1 MYLLNAW
8 YVAGFSDEVDGSRLL
23 SRRLLDRPLV
33 FFRNPDGSVA
43 ALDDRCPHRFA
54 PLSAGKLCD
63 DGAAL
68 QCPYHGLRF
77 DGNGQCVHNPHSKG
91 SIPNAA
97 RVASYPV
104 VDRHGLLWWWPG
116 EATLAKPE
124 LIPDYSAVARA
135 HPDGSFRGYL
145 PTRCHYELLADNI
158 LDLTHAD
165 YLHAGTLGNGSLT
178 RAKAHITDMGERSLN
193 VRWLCSGEPAP
204 PAFAAHLRHPEQPTD
219 QWTEVTW
226 TAPGNML
233 LHVGATLLGED
244 RSEGVD
250 VLTAH
255 MVTPE
260 TGWSTHY
267 WFWATRTFA
276 ISAAENARIRGFV
289 EYAFAQQD
297 KPMLE
302 AQQQNMGGVDFW
314 AMKPVLLPS
323 DAAAVCVRRKLAKL
337 VESQ

>member
-1 MYLLNAW
+1 VYWLNTW
-8 YVAGFSDEVDGSRLL
+8 YVAGFSDEVAGTRLL
-23 SRRLLDRPLV
+23 ARRLLDRPLV
-33 FFRNPDGSVA
+33 FFRKPDGRVA

-54 PLSAGKLCD
+54 PLSAGKLCEE
-63 DGAAL
+63 GAAL

-77 DGNGQCVHNPHSKG
+77 DGNGRCVHNPHSKG
-91 SIPNAA
+91 SIPTAA

-104 VDRHGLLWWWPG
+104 EDRHGLLWWWPG
-116 EATLAKPE
+116 APALANPD
-124 LIPDYSAVARA
+124 LIPDYSAIAGA

-145 PTRCHYELLADNI
+145 PTRCHYELLVDNI

-178 RAKAHITDMGERSLN
+178 RAKAHITDVDERTLNVTWLSSGER
-193 VRWLCSGEPAP
+193 AP
-204 PAFAAHLRHPEQPTD
+204 PAFAAHLRHPEERTD

-244 RSEGVD
+244 RSQGVD

-255 MVTPE
+255 VATPE
-260 TGWSTHY
+260 TGSSTHY

-276 ISAAENARIRGFV
+276 VSAAENARIRSFV

-302 AQQQNMGGVDFW
+302 AQQQNMDGADFW
-314 AMKPVLLPS
+314 ALKPVLLPS
-323 DAAAVCVRRKLAKL
+323 DAAAVRVRRKLAKL
-337 VESQ
+337 MESQ